1 MEYKVKCNGDTYGID
16 ADDGKVVVYSTTGVP
31 RALTREEQF
40 LLTSH
45 LAHAYLKHRAETE
58 WNFVWIYNRI
68 CFDLLEDVVY
78 YNNSNDLA
86 MKLPRTPQ
94 YRQYI
99 HELHHAEINNITSHN
114 QLRAE
119 AIFLL
124 TDVQRNEYYYNEGP
138 IVPFSMFD
146 NKRRKGELAGYAW
159 NIIDDKLVDI
169 KLNQKPQVIGLA
181 AGMNMYVIDGVR
193 FDIDYLRKKAIGRL
207 SSKQYDRYIKQ
218 KTVTQIPLS
227 NTRGLDMPLVD
238 CIVYLKP
245 TNDQPG
251 ASYYSDNGTLHDAI
265 NHFCERGFDFAV
277 DQLWVKYAHRDDPAK
292 RVHIINQLVLK

>member
-1 MEYKVKCNGDTYGID
+1 MEYKVKYNGDTYGID

-78 YNNSNDLA
+78 YNNGNDLA

-181 AGMNMYVIDGVR
+181 VGMNMYVIDGVR
-193 FDIDYLRKKAIGRL
+193 FDINKVKDTSTYNIRL
-207 SSKQYDRYIKQ
+207 
-218 KTVTQIPLS
+218 
-227 NTRGLDMPLVD
+227 
-238 CIVYLKP
+238 
-245 TNDQPG
+245 
-251 ASYYSDNGTLHDAI
+251 
-265 NHFCERGFDFAV
+265 
-277 DQLWVKYAHRDDPAK
+277 
-292 RVHIINQLVLK
+292 